1 MRELPVIR
9 GKDAQDFL
17 QREKEAEARLKERSD
32 RIMSLYDEKVTLVLT
47 KSQLAI
53 VLDCLEVS
61 ETEDG
66 VMEVYTE
73 INNQAKNQK

>member
-1 MRELPVIR
+1 MN
-9 GKDAQDFL
+9 
-17 QREKEAEARLKERSD
+17 
-32 RIMSLYDEKVTLVLT
+32 LYDEKVTLVLT